1 VSVVLAESLR
11 VVNVGLE
18 GFAQDLAAAGVPV
31 THVDWRPPD
40 PRVAALLARLE
51 SAAASAPAGDQ
62 RK

>member
-11 VVNVGLE
+11 VVNIGLE
-18 GFAQDLAAAGVPV
+18 GFAQDLQAAGVPV

-40 PRVAALLARLE
+40 PRVAGLLARLE
-51 SAAASAPAGDQ
+51 AGASAPAGDQ